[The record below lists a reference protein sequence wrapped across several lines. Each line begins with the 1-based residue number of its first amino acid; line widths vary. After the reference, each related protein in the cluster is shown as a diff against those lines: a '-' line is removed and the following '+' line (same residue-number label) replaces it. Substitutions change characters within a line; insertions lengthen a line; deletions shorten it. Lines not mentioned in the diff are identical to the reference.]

1 MSAEATAPLQD
12 AAAPRPVLSRT
23 SAFDGKVWDVVS
35 DRVNLDHAV
44 VTRDFV
50 QHTGAVVIV
59 ALNHRDEVYL
69 VHQYRHPVGVE
80 CWEPP
85 AGLLDG
91 VGESPLEAAARELH
105 EEADLTAETWHVL
118 ADYYPS
124 AGGSSEGVRVFLA
137 RDLAAV
143 PAEHRHERSEEERDM
158 VGAWVSLERVLA
170 AIAAG
175 GVHASSLLVGVMA
188 ADQARRAGW
197 ATLRPADAPWLLPPA
212 DRRRGGRL

>member
-1 MSAEATAPLQD
+1 MTLDP
-12 AAAPRPVLSRT
+12 AAALADVPAPRPVLSR
-23 SAFDGKVWDVVS
+23 SAAFDGKVWDVVS
-35 DRVNLDHAV
+35 DRVDLDHAV

-69 VHQYRHPVGVE
+69 VRQYRHPVGVE

-91 VGESPLEAAARELH
+91 DGETPVEAAARELH

-143 PAEHRHERSEEERDM
+143 PEEDRHERSEEERDM
-158 VGAWVSLERVLA
+158 EGAWVPLDEVLA
-170 AIAAG
+170 AIATG
-175 GVHASSLLVGVMA
+175 GVHASSLLVGAMA

-197 ATLRPADAPWLLPPA
+197 VSLRDADAPWLLAPV
-212 DRRRGGRL
+212 DRRRGGSL

>member
-1 MSAEATAPLQD
+1 MTSDAHVPLAD
-12 AAAPRPVLSRT
+12 AAAPRPILAREPR
-23 SAFDGKVWDVVS
+23 FDGKVWDVVS
-35 DRVNLDHAV
+35 DQVDLDHTV

-59 ALNHRDEVYL
+59 ALNHRDELYL
-69 VHQYRHPVGVE
+69 VRQYRHPVGVE

-91 VGESPLEAAARELH
+91 VGETPVEAAARELH

-143 PAEHRHERSEEERDM
+143 PDEERHERSEEERDM
-158 VGAWVSLERVLA
+158 VGDWVALDDILA

-175 GVHASSLLVGVMA
+175 GVHASSLLVGAMA
-188 ADQARRAGW
+188 ADQARRSGW
-197 ATLRPADAPWLLPPA
+197 STLRPADSPWLLAPE
-212 DRRRGGRL
+212 DRRRGGSL